1 MTHVAWI
8 PAVVGLIAM
17 IAITSS
23 QAAAGGPTQAQL
35 ALAQELGLDVREITI
50 ARTEP
55 VEFTDGCMGLAD
67 VRTSCDGRLEF
78 VTSGTVT
85 WLVVGQEAWRY
96 HGSHKFQALG
106 LAAGPFPAVMVA
118 SAPLPQG
125 TRALLPGTLPST
137 GSGGLAG
144 GAGDVPAAATAAGVA
159 AAMVAVGLIGLGL
172 RRARR

>member
-8 PAVVGLIAM
+8 PAVVGFIAM
-17 IAITSS
+17 IAITSG
-23 QAAAGGPTQAQL
+23 QAVAGGPTQAQL

-67 VRTSCDGRLEF
+67 LRTTCDRLGL

-85 WLVVGQEAWRY
+85 WLVVGEEAWRY
-96 HGSHKFQALG
+96 HGSDEFQALG
-106 LAAGPFPAVMVA
+106 LASGPFPAAMVA
-118 SAPLPQG
+118 SAPLPDG
-125 TRALLPGTLPST
+125 TRASLPGTLPST
-137 GSGGLAG
+137 GSGGLAE

-159 AAMVAVGLIGLGL
+159 AAMVAVALIGLGL
-172 RRARR
+172 RRVRR